1 MPNDSTKKEPTED
14 KRCGTTAGAQAHYTR
29 GERNCE
35 PCKLAKKVARDA
47 YDKAH
52 PEAHKA
58 RTKRWRDRN
67 PEKVRA
73 NSRKYFGRIRA
84 YSLEQVIETYGTN
97 CNICQLPI
105 DFNAP
110 RATRFQG
117 WESGLQIDHHIP
129 ISKGGFDCLENVRPV
144 HGICNIRKGGK

>member
-1 MPNDSTKKEPTED
+1 MQNNSIKKQATAD
-14 KRCGTTAGAQAHYTR
+14 ARCGTTAGAQAHYTR
-29 GERNCE
+29 GESNCE
-35 PCKLAKKVARDA
+35 PCKLAKKIARDA

-58 RTKRWRDRN
+58 RNKRWRERN

-73 NSRKYFGRIRA
+73 NSQKYFGRIRA
-84 YSLEQVIETYGTN
+84 YSIEQVIETYGTN

-110 RATRFQG
+110 RATRFEG
-117 WESGLQIDHHIP
+117 WEFGLHIDHHIP

-144 HGICNIRKGGK
+144 HGICNIKKSNN